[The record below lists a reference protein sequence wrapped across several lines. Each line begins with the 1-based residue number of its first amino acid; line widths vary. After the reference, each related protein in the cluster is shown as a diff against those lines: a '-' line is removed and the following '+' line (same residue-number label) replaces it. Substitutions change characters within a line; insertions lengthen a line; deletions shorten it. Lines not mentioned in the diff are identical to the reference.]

1 MSSFFSQTKIVKSG
15 VFEGFTFG
23 PLLFLIFINNL
34 TNAVEKSIVHHFA
47 EDTNLLYGN
56 KNPSVISDVINSE
69 LKFVTDW
76 LRANKLSRNES
87 KTKLLLFRPI
97 NKLTL
102 ILCNIKLS
110 EYLLT
115 LSHTLI
121 VLRLMNCY
129 LATTKL
135 KFLSKIQHN

>member
-23 PLLFLIFINNL
+23 HLLFLIFINNL

-76 LRANKLSRNES
+76 LRANKLSLNES

-102 ILCNIKLS
+102 ILSNIKLS

-115 LSHTLI
+115 LSHTL
-121 VLRLMNCY
+121 
-129 LATTKL
+129 
-135 KFLSKIQHN
+135 